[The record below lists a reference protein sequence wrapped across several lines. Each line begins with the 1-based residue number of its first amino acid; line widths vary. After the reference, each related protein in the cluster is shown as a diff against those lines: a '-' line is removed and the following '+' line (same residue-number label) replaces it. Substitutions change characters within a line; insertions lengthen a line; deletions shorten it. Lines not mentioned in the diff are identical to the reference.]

1 MNSDKIGASYASWW
15 KKFLRR
21 SQMNKYFALRKA
33 NRMRT
38 RLLTEKSQEQLKEV
52 IRHLRRV
59 SWDFCGIELVRSDL
73 LDISIQANA
82 ENQELFHSISD
93 AKTFVEEVKPSLKT
107 LRAADY
113 FWFVAPLYF
122 FFGWGVEG
130 LLLYPVIGDW
140 VFELSVGYL
149 MQLVVAVTV
158 FCALFRR
165 MMEQVGFP
173 PKEHWLKYAT
183 WLVLYIVTLYGT
195 GWFFTQIAGKIVL
208 LRLPILSYSIFCL
221 LLGAGLYAIHFWRY
235 GKDPRLS
242 ARI

>member
-1 MNSDKIGASYASWW
+1 
-15 KKFLRR
+15 
-21 SQMNKYFALRKA
+21 MNKYFALRKA
-33 NRMRT
+33 NRLRA

-52 IRHLRRV
+52 IRYLRRV

-73 LDISIQANA
+73 LDIAIQANA

-122 FFGWGVEG
+122 FLGWGVEG
-130 LLLYPVIGDW
+130 LLLYPIIGNW
-140 VFELSVGYL
+140 VFELSIGYL
-149 MQLVVAVTV
+149 MQLVVAVTA
-158 FCALFRR
+158 FCVLFRR

-173 PKEHWLKYAT
+173 PREHWLKYAA

>member
-1 MNSDKIGASYASWW
+1 MEYKETVKKVIAEVCRLLLGVVFIFSGTVKAVDPMGGAIKIG
-15 KKFLRR
+15 
-21 SQMNKYFALRKA
+21 
-33 NRMRT
+33 
-38 RLLTEKSQEQLKEV
+38 
-52 IRHLRRV
+52 
-59 SWDFCGIELVRSDL
+59 D
-73 LDISIQANA
+73 
-82 ENQELFHSISD
+82 
-93 AKTFVEEVKPSLKT
+93 
-107 LRAADY
+107 
-113 FWFVAPLYF
+113 
-122 FFGWGVEG
+122 
-130 LLLYPVIGDW
+130 
-140 VFELSVGYL
+140 YL

-208 LRLPILSYSIFCL
+208 LRLLILSYSIFCL

>member
-1 MNSDKIGASYASWW
+1 
-15 KKFLRR
+15 
-21 SQMNKYFALRKA
+21 MNKYFALRKA

-52 IRHLRRV
+52 IRYLRRV
-59 SWDFCGIELVRSDL
+59 SWDSCGIELVRNDL

-82 ENQELFHSISD
+82 ENQELFDSISD
-93 AKTFVEEVKPSLKT
+93 AETFVEEVKSGLKT
-107 LRAADY
+107 LSAVDY

-158 FCALFRR
+158 FAHCS
-165 MMEQVGFP
+165 
-173 PKEHWLKYAT
+173 
-183 WLVLYIVTLYGT
+183 
-195 GWFFTQIAGKIVL
+195 AG
-208 LRLPILSYSIFCL
+208 
-221 LLGAGLYAIHFWRY
+221 
-235 GKDPRLS
+235 
-242 ARI
+242 